1 MESKGFS
8 NNFLLS
14 ELLYCT
20 PLFLLVTVT
29 PCCAASIVGAQFVVS
44 RNLEP
49 LAGWNS
55 LSDIEDVRMSAMEY
69 TDAFHGE
76 QL

>member
-8 NNFLLS
+8 NDFLLS
-14 ELLYCT
+14 ELLHRT
-20 PLFLLVTVT
+20 PLFLLVAVT
-29 PCCAASIVGAQFVVS
+29 PCCATSIVGAQFVVP

-55 LSDIEDVRMSAMEY
+55 LGDIEDVRMSAMEY
-69 TDAFHGE
+69 TYAFHGE
-76 QL
+76 KL